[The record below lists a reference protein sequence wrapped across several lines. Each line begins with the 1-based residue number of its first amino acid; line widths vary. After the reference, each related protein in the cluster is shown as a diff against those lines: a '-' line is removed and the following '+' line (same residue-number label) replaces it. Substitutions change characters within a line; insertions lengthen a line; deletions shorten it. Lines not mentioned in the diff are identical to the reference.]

1 MKKTFKVKFCLLK
14 RKKKSLIHQNEQGR
28 MLRFREVFMLVDMVW
43 EIDQKLTNNAKL
55 VTLSSKNLET
65 KKRLRR
71 EQK

>member
-1 MKKTFKVKFCLLK
+1 
-14 RKKKSLIHQNEQGR
+14 
-28 MLRFREVFMLVDMVW
+28 MLRFRVVFMLVDMVW

-55 VTLSSKNLET
+55 VTLSSKNWET

>member
-1 MKKTFKVKFCLLK
+1 
-14 RKKKSLIHQNEQGR
+14 
-28 MLRFREVFMLVDMVW
+28 MLRFREVFMLVDIVW

>member
-1 MKKTFKVKFCLLK
+1 MSSQK
-14 RKKKSLIHQNEQGR
+14 KKKSLIHQNEQGR

>member
-1 MKKTFKVKFCLLK
+1 MKKILSSQK
-14 RKKKSLIHQNEQGR
+14 KKKSLIHQNEQGR

>member
-14 RKKKSLIHQNEQGR
+14 RKRKSLIHQNEQGR

-55 VTLSSKNLET
+55 VTLSSKNWET

>member
-1 MKKTFKVKFCLLK
+1 MKKTFKGKFCLLK
-14 RKKKSLIHQNEQGR
+14 RKKSLIHQNEQGR